1 MIRALGLSAAL
12 ALSACADPRDIGA
25 AGERFDDAL
34 MSYTETKAATLKLL
48 RDRAYYLMERY
59 KTALEGER
67 ALRLSPLAGPE
78 EWRRLMGEIEGLE
91 GRARD

>member
-1 MIRALGLSAAL
+1 MASA
-12 ALSACADPRDIGA
+12 SACLA
-25 AGERFDDAL
+25 
-34 MSYTETKAATLKLL
+34 MSSRSIA
-48 RDRAYYLMERY
+48 Y